1 MARILICFLI
11 LLLLACPS
19 ALSESLVT
27 LRFDDGTAENGF
39 RMGKGMGHAV
49 LFGAPR
55 GNWTLSAV
63 LVYGKLKPERASEIF
78 VLEIWDED
86 LNLISKVT
94 DRADSF
100 FGDEFGWAVVDV
112 PDVSVSGPFF
122 ISIYEFGGIYVG
134 ADIGPATSRSFFSA
148 RNPNRILGW
157 SLTEHRQNETEW
169 MIRSAGFS
177 PPPEVS
183 GLESLSEIASRKSP
197 ATMKV
202 EVGDPDHNLKRATL
216 YLVENS
222 SREVIWSDVRDLEG
236 GEATVLFS
244 WPGTF
249 YLIRGQEVS
258 VSPVL
263 ISKVADLSEKFR
275 PLLARSSPCVLLMD
289 YGMSQVS
296 AYAYFGEDGR
306 LSGLIDISGQVHY
319 ISRDVLNATAPQ
331 VDYMGYLA
339 KNVTAVKGESAVV
352 FYKLSA
358 PQGLENLSIGYHQPI
373 VLSRS
378 ALFNYRVGLEEVDA
392 EPGNYLPVV
401 VVEDWAYN
409 RIQFSSPKRMITLG

>member
-1 MARILICFLI
+1 MARILTWLLIFL
-11 LLLLACPS
+11 LVCPG
-19 ALSESLVT
+19 ALSESPVT
-27 LRFDDGTAENGF
+27 IILDDGTAENGF
-39 RMGKGMGHAV
+39 RMGEGMGHAV

-55 GNWTLSAV
+55 GDWTLSAV
-63 LVYGKLKPERASEIF
+63 LVYGKLEPERASEIF

-100 FGDEFGWAVVDV
+100 FGDEFGWAFVDV

-122 ISIYEFGGIYVG
+122 VSIYEFGGIYVG

-202 EVGDPDHNLKRATL
+202 EVSDPDHNLKRATL

-222 SREVIWSDVRDLEG
+222 TREVIWSDVRDLEG
-236 GEATVLFS
+236 GEATVLFF

-249 YLIRGQEVS
+249 YRVSGSDGS

-263 ISKVADLSEKFR
+263 ASELTNLSEKFR
-275 PLLARSSPCVLLMD
+275 PILARSSPCVVLMD
-289 YGMSQVS
+289 YGESQVS
-296 AYAYFGEDGR
+296 AYAYFDEDGR
-306 LSGLIDISGQVHY
+306 LSGLIDLSGQVHY
-319 ISRDVLNATAPQ
+319 VSRDVLNATASE
-331 VDYMGYLA
+331 VDYMEYLT

-358 PQGLENLSIGYHQPI
+358 PEGLENLSIGYHQPL

-378 ALFNYRVGLEEVDA
+378 PLFNYRISLEEVEA
-392 EPGNYLPVV
+392 QPGDYLPIV

-409 RIQFSSPKRMITLG
+409 AVRLSSSARVMRI